1 MPYFGDS
8 LDERLLYFIE
18 TFSGQLVKRRGALD
32 HGGIFRRE
40 KETWIQWEA
49 VVSDDL

>member
-1 MPYFGDS
+1 MCRNGHILKAQF
-8 LDERLLYFIE
+8 E
-18 TFSGQLVKRRGALD
+18 TFSGQLVKRRGAAD

-40 KETWIQWEA
+40 KETWIQWEG